1 MHASYKNSYLQMATA
16 VNARVINRCVDKAM
30 GKPTIDAFDSM
41 PPFNRLTSN
50 QPCLPIENCDIT
62 RRPLAFGRLAM
73 PKLLRELHNSNQCM
87 VKQAITTICDLVH
100 DPERNYEAIKLHLP
114 GRLVPLLEHPDAE
127 VRERTL
133 IALTTI
139 GNLMD
144 GKNAIVKNNEMM
156 KNIKLC
162 MEDEEIPVRLQAF
175 SLLETLSLIWMV
187 ADVLVDNG
195 YVELLVEIL
204 KRTYQVEDK
213 DVLIL
218 IMQTVEHL
226 MYCNGKQL
234 AFECGYFDVVLSVL
248 KENSDPNVI
257 AAALKSISILLQ
269 LKEVKEIALKVK
281 LLKKYLYRFLL
292 SEIPVVY
299 ENAAAAMLF
308 ATVTLESLVQA
319 IKLPELV
326 DRLISLTKAVHQ
338 PTAQKYC
345 MQILTNLTGHGV
357 IKKLLLVERI
367 DELEAIPID
376 ENDAHAKRVKEILL
390 VDSLKYG

>member
-1 MHASYKNSYLQMATA
+1 
-16 VNARVINRCVDKAM
+16 M

-73 PKLLRELHNSNQCM
+73 PKLVIFTFFARFYIKIIKILIFKLRELHNSNQCM

-114 GRLVPLLEHPDAE
+114 ARLVPLLEHPDAE

-175 SLLETLSLIWMV
+175 SLLETLSLIWMGILCLYL
-187 ADVLVDNG
+187 VL
-195 YVELLVEIL
+195 
-204 KRTYQVEDK
+204 R
-213 DVLIL
+213 
-218 IMQTVEHL
+218 
-226 MYCNGKQL
+226 
-234 AFECGYFDVVLSVL
+234 
-248 KENSDPNVI
+248 
-257 AAALKSISILLQ
+257 
-269 LKEVKEIALKVK
+269 
-281 LLKKYLYRFLL
+281 
-292 SEIPVVY
+292 
-299 ENAAAAMLF
+299 
-308 ATVTLESLVQA
+308 
-319 IKLPELV
+319 
-326 DRLISLTKAVHQ
+326 
-338 PTAQKYC
+338 
-345 MQILTNLTGHGV
+345 
-357 IKKLLLVERI
+357 
-367 DELEAIPID
+367 
-376 ENDAHAKRVKEILL
+376 
-390 VDSLKYG
+390 